1 METLYNV
8 IPGKVEAAEFTVR
21 AGSPVLGIPLM
32 KMSIKKDVLVAAIIR
47 NDVALIPRGA
57 DVIMEG
63 DRVVIVSGLSDLDD
77 ISDILA

>member
-1 METLYNV
+1 ML
-8 IPGKVEAAEFTVR
+8 FR
-21 AGSPVLGIPLM
+21 S
-32 KMSIKKDVLVAAIIR
+32 IIR